1 MKLKN
6 LDKQVVGATAYDVE
20 KYCWGTILSV
30 SENGI
35 EFKTTKSG
43 NVYTAERDAIY
54 PLAENL
60 RLAHERNLLICY
72 EMCNGLEYP
81 YYCPEY
87 DEGEYEYEVVD
98 ITENNTEKESQVMKL
113 SIADKNAR
121 DMADML
127 INALADAYFDAYG
140 YPSANEYDV
149 VFIRTYIDR
158 IYNSFSDAELKI
170 QEIYKGL
177 KYGGLKSYVD
187 EIFNEEVLHTCQ
199 LKLIDNWLLK
209 KLSTDEVETIYD
221 KINSLDRVVLLG
233 IYNDED
239 DLVKTYKEKLGINEL
254 AKNYLPKKYKVKC
267 VVESKYEVEV
277 TAFNF
282 ESAKKMAEKSLESE
296 TLSSSCTL
304 VESKV
309 KAKNW

>member
-6 LDKQVVGATAYDVE
+6 SDKQVVGATAYDVE
-20 KYCWGTILSV
+20 RYCWGTIRSV
-30 SENGI
+30 SE
-35 EFKTTKSG
+35 
-43 NVYTAERDAIY
+43 DAITLETKEGTLYTTERSAVY

-72 EMCNGLEYP
+72 EMCYGIEYP

-127 INALADAYFDAYG
+127 INALADTYFDAYG
-140 YPSANEYDV
+140 YPLQNEYDV
-149 VFIRTYIDR
+149 AFIRTYIDR

-177 KYGGLKSYVD
+177 KYGDLKSYVD

-199 LKLIDNWLLK
+199 LKLLDNWLLK
-209 KLSTDEVETIYD
+209 KLSTDEIETIYD

-233 IYNDED
+233 IYNDEN

-254 AKNYLPKKYKVKC
+254 AKKFLPKKYKVKC
-267 VVESKYEVEV
+267 IAVSKYEVEV
-277 TAFNF
+277 TASDF
-282 ESAKKMAEKSLESE
+282 ESAKKKAEDSLKSATPTISNA
-296 TLSSSCTL
+296 TL
-304 VESKV
+304 VEQKV